1 MKLLSTNKINYHL
14 TEELLFNKL
23 TTMSE
28 TKVFRHS
35 QKILNN
41 IHKGKEA
48 GYQNKFNNG
57 KNCNERIR
65 NKNIFA
71 LNTVA
76 EHSKSVSID
85 FSAELMLKT
94 WD

>member
-23 TTMSE
+23 STMSE

-48 GYQNKFNNG
+48 G
-57 KNCNERIR
+57 
-65 NKNIFA
+65 
-71 LNTVA
+71 
-76 EHSKSVSID
+76 
-85 FSAELMLKT
+85 
-94 WD
+94 